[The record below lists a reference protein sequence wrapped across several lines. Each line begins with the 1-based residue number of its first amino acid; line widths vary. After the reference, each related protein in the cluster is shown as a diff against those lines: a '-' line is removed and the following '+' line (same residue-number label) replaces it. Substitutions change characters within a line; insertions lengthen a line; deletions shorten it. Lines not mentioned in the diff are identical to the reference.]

1 MTTPFRDQ
9 RGYTVAEMLVT
20 AAVIAFVMAG
30 LLSLLVSG
38 QQSYTTGAGRAEA
51 QQNARLVVERMLR
64 ELRTAGRDPL
74 ATASFAAVTAL
85 GAGVGF
91 IIQND
96 WNQSGAIDAA
106 IATTVDNVQHGERIT
121 YTFAG
126 TTLTR
131 QESVVDAAAV
141 TVTDRISGMTVTYR
155 DINDNIITAA
165 LAAGANAADVRTV
178 EVDITT
184 QPDFTV
190 SGTVSQVAVRSQNR
204 VRIRNR

>member
-1 MTTPFRDQ
+1 MRTLLRDQ

-20 AAVIAFVMAG
+20 AAVIAFIMAG
-30 LLSLLVSG
+30 LLSLLVTG

-51 QQNARLVVERMLR
+51 QQNARLVVERMIR
-64 ELRTAGRDPL
+64 ELRTAGHDPL
-74 ATASFAAVTAL
+74 STATFAAVTAL
-85 GAGVGF
+85 GAGTGF
-91 IIQND
+91 VIRND
-96 WNQSGAIDAA
+96 WDGSGAIDAA
-106 IATTVDNVQHGERIT
+106 VATTVDNVQHGEQIT

-141 TVTDRISGMTVTYR
+141 TVTDRISGMTLTYR
-155 DINDNIITAA
+155 DADDNVVATPS
-165 LAAGANAADVRTV
+165 GVNAANIRTV
-178 EVDITT
+178 EVDVTT